1 MDDESECKRLL
12 SLIPLKQK
20 QTTLPMLSHIH
31 VHAMLEL
38 LLSEKKKKTQRT
50 PWAILKVGL
59 DTFLLQDLR
68 TETS

>member
-38 LLSEKKKKTQRT
+38 LLPEKKKKHKERR
-50 PWAILKVGL
+50 GR
-59 DTFLLQDLR
+59 F
-68 TETS
+68 